1 MHAPGYEME
10 EFFEGTEPEHF
21 RAVADPTRQK
31 IMQLLRER
39 AATTKELAQAFG
51 MKPGAIAHHLKVLEE
66 VGFVRVVKT
75 RQVRAI
81 TEKYYGNTYR
91 RLNFTGRHFSWSEEI
106 PEINPQFHLEQAM
119 AEYEFPDRDSSGEY
133 GGEDGGEKMKSLP
146 MSTLAHARIPQERVE
161 EFSRRVLEL
170 SEEFLE
176 EDPVPGERV
185 YAFLG
190 SVFLTNLPELPE
202 LTELAEEN
210 EPGETEEAE
219 EPEQGSGG

>member
-1 MHAPGYEME
+1 MAMDDQKRTPDYEME

-31 IMQLLRER
+31 IMELLRER

-106 PEINPQFHLEQAM
+106 PEISPQFHLEQAM
-119 AEYEFPDRDSSGEY
+119 AEYEFPDLDRL
-133 GGEDGGEKMKSLP
+133 GEDGEGEERSVP
-146 MSTLAHARIPQERVE
+146 MSTLAHARIPAKRAE

-170 SEEFLE
+170 SEEFVE
-176 EDPVPGERV
+176 EEPVAGERV

-202 LTELAEEN
+202 EH
-210 EPGETEEAE
+210 
-219 EPEQGSGG
+219 EQEGSGG